1 MGVTVRLATAT
12 ADTSLVHRPWRV
24 HWAVTA
30 HELIRL
36 CRWADVIHMN
46 GFRAA
51 VVGAALLARHPVVW
65 THHEYSFCRPGWGGG
80 AVRIGHLPPMQ
91 CWACLR
97 DRGFDAPSARHR
109 MTTTVVRH
117 VSSRLV
123 AEHTT
128 VTRYMKDR
136 LELVAATVVPLGV
149 SANPGGRS
157 EVIATPSNSFRV
169 VYSGRLIPEKGVD
182 VAIRAIALARQHGLD
197 ARLEIVGDGPER
209 SVLEGLASRE
219 LPPSAVAFMGQLEPD
234 LALAR
239 MQSADA
245 VIVPSVW
252 SEPAG
257 YVVIEAMAMGVP
269 VIAAETG
276 GIPEIARGAAL
287 PHRAE
292 GTPTHSR
299 MRCWG
304 WQRPLDSGKP

>member
-1 MGVTVRLATAT
+1 
-12 ADTSLVHRPWRV
+12 
-24 HWAVTA
+24 
-30 HELIRL
+30 
-36 CRWADVIHMN
+36 MN

-65 THHEYSFCRPGWGGG
+65 KLHARYSFCPTGLGWWRGQDRPFS
-80 AVRIGHLPPMQ
+80 PMQ

-109 MTTTVVRH
+109 MAATVVRH

-136 LELVAATVVPLGV
+136 LELVAATVVPIGV

-157 EVIATPSNSFRV
+157 EVTATPSDFFRV

-182 VAIRAIALARQHGLD
+182 VAIRAIARARQNGLD
-197 ARLEIVGDGPER
+197 ARLEVVGDGPER

-219 LPPSAVAFMGQLEPD
+219 LPPSAVAFTGQLEPD

-257 YVVIEAMAMGVP
+257 YVVIEAMAQGVP
-269 VIAAETG
+269 VIAAKTG

-287 PHRAE
+287 PRRARRPRRIRECAAGVGNEPWTRGSLDHE
-292 GTPTHSR
+292 G
-299 MRCWG
+299 
-304 WQRPLDSGKP
+304 